1 MNPFVA
7 ASMWLYRRLAYAFP
21 HEFQIVYGTD
31 LIRLG
36 DDAVEEIWK
45 RHGFFGLFRLVADIA
60 VRVPLEYLSEMRRD
74 LLYALRALIKS
85 PGFAAVG
92 IISLG
97 LGIGVTT
104 TAFSEI
110 NALMF
115 RDLPGVQ
122 DPKKLVMTQSPVS
135 YPYYE
140 HYRDQHSLF
149 AGATAYIQAVP
160 FAVALEGTVNAKTER
175 VFGHLVSPDYFSVLG
190 VRAARGRVLGPEADT
205 PGDAPVV
212 VISDR
217 LWRNRLNSDPHAV
230 GRTLRLN
237 GQTATIV
244 GITPKDFLGV
254 MPVLPADLFVPVTT
268 QAQVAPELGGNVLH
282 NQEMKEFSTLMRL
295 SPGVSK
301 ESAEAALDTIT
312 RHLDEENTFDAD
324 RNRKGRRIRLLPG
337 GGMLPVPPEIR
348 PVLMGFWATLMGLI
362 LTIACMNL
370 ANMLLARS
378 AGRRREVAIRL
389 AVGASRFRLIR
400 QLLTETVLLAICG
413 GLAGL
418 AFAYWLTDLAS
429 NMKLP
434 LNIPIEFNIR
444 PDWHVLL
451 FALLISITAGLGFG
465 LAPALDATKADVA
478 PALKGA
484 AAPSL
489 RKYRR
494 FGLRNLLMVY
504 QVAGSLMLLLI
515 TGFLVIGFSGSS
527 KIDAGFDANSLY
539 LLSLDPVRDGYSAD
553 QAAAFFEKL
562 PERLREVGAVQEVAL
577 AEVPPFANMSGNSNF
592 SVVSGG
598 QNSQMVR
605 GAVAENVGAG
615 YFAALNVAVL
625 RGREFTEREQRMT
638 PSKGQALPAIVN
650 ETAAHELFANSDPM
664 GRRIENATQAYEV
677 VGIVRDMKNGLLG
690 SNRNAYIYSPITR
703 KEYVR
708 PPSGG
713 FTLMVRADA
722 GTDALAGIR
731 REIAAIDPNLSVFNV
746 RTLREHIDQLNAM
759 VQVGVIIYGGIG
771 LFGLVL
777 ASIGLAGVTAYSV
790 AQRRK
795 EIGIRMALGA
805 RRIQVLMLV
814 LREGSALI
822 LIGSLLGLAGAFGI
836 SKALS
841 AMTHLYVD
849 AFKVGTNDPRL
860 IFGAPLLLA
869 GLAMLACYLPARRS
883 TKIDPLIALR
893 EE

>member
-45 RHGFFGLFRLVADIA
+45 RNGFFGLLRLVADIA
-60 VRVPLEYLSEMRRD
+60 VRVPVEYLSEMRRD
-74 LLYALRALIKS
+74 LQYALRALIKS

-104 TAFSEI
+104 TAFSEL
-110 NALMF
+110 NATLL
-115 RDLPGVQ
+115 RDLPGAQ
-122 DPKKLVMTQSPVS
+122 DPKRLVMTQASVS

-140 HYRDQHSLF
+140 HYRDQHDLF
-149 AGATAYIQAVP
+149 TGATAYIQAVP
-160 FAVALEGTVNAKTER
+160 FAVALEGTINAKTER
-175 VFGHLVSPDYFSVLG
+175 VFGHLVSPDYFLVLG
-190 VRAARGRVLGPEADT
+190 VSAARGRVLGSDADK

-217 LWRNRLNSDPHAV
+217 FWRNRLNSDPHAV

-244 GITPKDFLGV
+244 GITPKEFLGV
-254 MPVLPADLFVPVTT
+254 LPMIPADLFVPVTA

-282 NQEMKEFSTLMRL
+282 SQELKVFSILMRL
-295 SPGVSK
+295 APGVSK

-312 RHLDEENTFDAD
+312 RYLDEDKTFDAD
-324 RNRKGRRIRLLPG
+324 RNRKGRRVRLFPG
-337 GGMLPVPPEIR
+337 GGMFPIPPEIR
-348 PVLMGFWATLMGLI
+348 PVVLGFWGTLMGLI

-370 ANMLLARS
+370 ANMLLARA

-400 QLLTETVLLAICG
+400 QMLTETVLLAVCG

-418 AFAYWLTDLAS
+418 AFAFWLTNLAS

-434 LNIPIEFNIR
+434 FNVPIELNIR

-451 FALLISITAGLGFG
+451 FTLLISVAAGLGFG

-478 PALKGA
+478 PALKGS
-484 AAPSL
+484 AAPVL
-489 RKYRR
+489 RRYRR

-515 TGFLVIGFSGSS
+515 TGFLVIGFSGTA
-527 KIDAGFDANSLY
+527 KIDVGFDANSLY
-539 LLSLDPVRDGYSAD
+539 LLSLDPVRDGYSPD
-553 QAAAFFEKL
+553 QAATFFEKL
-562 PERLREVGAVQEVAL
+562 PERLRRVGAVQEVAL
-577 AEVPPFANMSGNSNF
+577 AEEPPFANMAGKSNF
-592 SVVSGG
+592 SALSGE
-598 QNSQMVR
+598 QNSQMVST
-605 GAVAENVGAG
+605 AVVESVGAG
-615 YFAALNVAVL
+615 YFAAISVPVL
-625 RGREFTEREQRMT
+625 RGREFTEHDQRMT
-638 PSKGQALPAIVN
+638 PSKGQELPAVVS
-650 ETAAHELFANSDPM
+650 ETATHELFGNADPV
-664 GRRIENATQAYEV
+664 GRRIENATQTYEV
-677 VGIVRDMKNGLLG
+677 VGMVRIKTGFAG
-690 SNRNAYIYSPITR
+690 VTPNAHVFTPITR
-703 KEYVR
+703 KEFVR
-708 PPSGG
+708 PPGGG

-759 VQVGVIIYGGIG
+759 VQAGVIIYGGIG

-805 RRIQVLMLV
+805 RRIQVLLLV
-814 LREGSALI
+814 LREGSALV
-822 LIGSLLGLAGAFGI
+822 LTGSVLGLAGAFGV

-841 AMTHLYVD
+841 AMTHIYVD

-883 TKIDPLIALR
+883 TKIDPLLALR